1 MGLTFFSDQTLYT
14 SSGNTSSI
22 SARRALLN
30 LKKALLFF
38 LSLLPFKGKRGHNLH
53 CLGFIWLVDLLGRPQ
68 KRGPISRPR
77 VGTLWNPFVRY
88 ACAVAVAD
96 VIIRW
101 SCVLL
106 PYILNGLLFVSYSV
120 RGCVEGP
127 WLVNGFFRG
136 ANYRPTEH
144 KISYIYLST
153 TTCQKKCS
161 LTLIFR
167 LISGGI
173 EVG

>member
-1 MGLTFFSDQTLYT
+1 MQKPKAILKSLVLDIFKMMYRVSYFFWPDTICYNT

-106 PYILNGLLFVSYSV
+106 PYILNGLLFVSYSIEDV
-120 RGCVEGP
+120 SRG
-127 WLVNGFFRG
+127 RD
-136 ANYRPTEH
+136 
-144 KISYIYLST
+144 
-153 TTCQKKCS
+153 
-161 LTLIFR
+161 
-167 LISGGI
+167 
-173 EVG
+173 

>member
-96 VIIRW
+96 VVIIRW

-106 PYILNGLLFVSYSV
+106 PYILLMGCCLCHIV

-127 WLVNGFFRG
+127 WLVNGFSG
-136 ANYRPTEH
+136 ANYRPTERAQ
-144 KISYIYLST
+144 SC

>member
-106 PYILNGLLFVSYSV
+106 PYILNGLLFVSYSK
-120 RGCVEGP
+120 RMC
-127 WLVNGFFRG
+127 RG
-136 ANYRPTEH
+136 AV
-144 KISYIYLST
+144 ISKRFFQRCKLQTHWAQNLVHTYLL
-153 TTCQKKCS
+153 QLVRKNV
-161 LTLIFR
+161 R
-167 LISGGI
+167 
-173 EVG
+173 